1 MEHTEQART
10 ARPFS
15 RRALFV
21 ALGGLAAGG
30 AATAAGT
37 YALTA
42 RDDAPPDAAPAPGQT
57 GNAGGNAPP
66 PTPTSDATA
75 SGILADNRRW
85 AAHLLRRAA
94 FGGTRAEIDE
104 FASLSREEAVSR
116 LVDYDAID
124 NTALE
129 QRLAAARYRID
140 SAATVRRD
148 GVPWWLARMTYTARP
163 LEERLTFLWHGMLTT
178 QVSQIGGVRAHWMV
192 VQNETYRAR
201 AGGSYD
207 DLLHA
212 AAKDPAMLVYL
223 NTAES
228 TKEHPNEN
236 FARELMELF
245 SMGAGNYSEDDVR
258 EAARAFTG
266 WGLTIPRNQLRGLD
280 EDARREF
287 LSTYVPS
294 FELYPRRHDFGT
306 KTFLGETGPFDGTD
320 IIDIILRQ
328 PATAEFV
335 CRRLFREFVH
345 PAPADDDLAPLVET
359 WERSGHNI
367 REVLRALFLSEA
379 FASDAAYRAIVRGP
393 VQLVVGLARQL
404 EADTDFR
411 VPSLR
416 EGLPATGQ
424 VPFEPPNVGG
434 WPGGPAWLS
443 SGTLFARA
451 NLVDAL
457 LFGQRAIGAPA
468 LERLTSPSEIVE
480 TAVQLMLDGNVEPAV
495 LDLLHAY
502 ASQEAGRPLREV
514 ARGIAYLVAMSPQYQ
529 LL

>member
-1 MEHTEQART
+1 MDQPLNPATRQID
-10 ARPFS
+10 
-15 RRALFV
+15 RRALMV

-30 AATAAGT
+30 AATIAGA
-37 YALTA
+37 YALSG
-42 RDDAPPDAAPAPGQT
+42 RSAPASEGEAAPSPSGVEGSGAPAQPSS
-57 GNAGGNAPP
+57 A
-66 PTPTSDATA
+66 
-75 SGILADNRRW
+75 ILADNRRW

-94 FGGTRAEIDE
+94 FGGTRSEIDE
-104 FASLSREEAVSR
+104 FAALSREEAVSR
-116 LVDYDAID
+116 LVDYDRVD
-124 NTALE
+124 NAALE
-129 QRLAAARYRID
+129 GRLAAANYGIA
-140 SAATVRRD
+140 SATTIRKD

-178 QVSQIGGVRAHWMV
+178 QVSQIGGTRAHWMI
-192 VQNETYRAR
+192 VQNQTYREHA
-201 AGGSYD
+201 AGRYD

-212 AAKDPAMLVYL
+212 AAKDPAMMVYL

-245 SMGAGNYSEDDVR
+245 SMGPGNYTEEDVR

-266 WGLTIPRNQLRGLD
+266 WGFTVPRQELRGLD

-287 LSTYVPS
+287 MVTYVPS
-294 FELYPRRHDFGT
+294 FQLNPRRHDFGT

-328 PATAEFV
+328 PATGEFV

-345 PAPADDDLAPLVET
+345 PYPTDEELAPLVEV
-359 WERSGHNI
+359 WEREGHNI
-367 REVLRALFLSEA
+367 REVVRAIFLSDA
-379 FASDAAYRAIVRGP
+379 FAADAAYRAIVRGP
-393 VQLVVGLARQL
+393 VALVVGLARQL

-411 VPSLR
+411 LRSLR
-416 EGLPATGQ
+416 GLATTGQ

-443 SGTLFARA
+443 SGALFARA

-468 LERLTSPSEIVE
+468 LEHLSSPSEMVDAAID
-480 TAVQLMLDGNVEPAV
+480 LLLDGYVEPGV
-495 LDLLHAY
+495 RDLLRAY
-502 ASQEAGRPLREV
+502 AEQESDRPPGEV